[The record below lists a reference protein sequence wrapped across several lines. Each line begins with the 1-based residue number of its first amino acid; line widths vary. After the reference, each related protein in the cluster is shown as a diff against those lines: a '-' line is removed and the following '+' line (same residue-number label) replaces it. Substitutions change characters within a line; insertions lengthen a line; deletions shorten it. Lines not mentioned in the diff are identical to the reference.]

1 MTPWLEDEVVDYK
14 MTMDGMLTTS
24 QLEELRSAKDSE
36 FDALFSNYMIL
47 HHEGAIAMAN
57 KVIESEDIF
66 LSELGYQ
73 IIEEQTK
80 EISLLEAIRTN

>member
-1 MTPWLEDEVVDYK
+1 
-14 MTMDGMLTTS
+14 
-24 QLEELRSAKDSE
+24 
-36 FDALFSNYMIL
+36 
-47 HHEGAIAMAN
+47 MAN